1 MECGDVE
8 VPQEDTENPQ
18 QQPPQQHQSLEYL
31 LLARNRSLMNENTQ
45 TKLALTNEK
54 ERAVSLDR
62 EKGELMGQ
70 VSALKTLVAQLEEH
84 LLKVQTVHYG
94 AEQPRIQT

>member
-1 MECGDVE
+1 MECGDVD

-18 QQPPQQHQSLEYL
+18 QPQQSLEYL
-31 LLARNRSLMNENTQ
+31 LLSRNRFLMNENTQ

-54 ERAVSLDR
+54 ERAISLDR
-62 EKGELMGQ
+62 DNGELTGQ
-70 VSALKTLVAQLEEH
+70 VTALKTLVAQLEEH

-94 AEQPRIQT
+94 SEQSRIQT